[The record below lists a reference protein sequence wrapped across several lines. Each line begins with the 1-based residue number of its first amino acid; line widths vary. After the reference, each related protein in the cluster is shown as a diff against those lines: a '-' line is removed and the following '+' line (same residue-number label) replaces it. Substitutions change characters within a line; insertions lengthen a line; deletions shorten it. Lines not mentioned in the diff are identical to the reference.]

1 MESFTRN
8 MSLRHRITEVYV
20 CHNLFR
26 LHLSHIRISS
36 LAPPLRQRLG
46 PAACSSWQL
55 PGVFDD
61 EGDCVSAR
69 DAAAEEEGQE
79 GAEGQVEE
87 DHCRGHSKA
96 ILDCFRNSVSDYAFY
111 VVWCDQCHQWRFF
124 CLLDNIC
131 SGEKGEKDRNPSL
144 ILRGQS
150 LPPFH
155 HFPWALRHLPTIIS
169 DNPCHCHRA
178 PTQLHLIN
186 IDIDSKQTT
195 SLHKKQRF
203 INQTSQ
209 SNSFLEPDWIRW

>member
-1 MESFTRN
+1 MQ
-8 MSLRHRITEVYV
+8 LWHRITEVYV
-20 CHNLFR
+20 CHTFFR

-46 PAACSSWQL
+46 PAACCSWQL

-61 EGDCVSAR
+61 EGDSVSAR

-87 DHCRGHSKA
+87 DHSRGH
-96 ILDCFRNSVSDYAFY
+96 SVSDYAFY

-131 SGEKGEKDRNPSL
+131 SGEKGEKDRNPSY
-144 ILRGQS
+144 ILWGQS

-155 HFPWALRHLPTIIS
+155 HFPLTLRHLLSMRFACAT
-169 DNPCHCHRA
+169 HYCHRA
-178 PTQLHLIN
+178 PSQLDKH
-186 IDIDSKQTT
+186 
-195 SLHKKQRF
+195 
-203 INQTSQ
+203 
-209 SNSFLEPDWIRW
+209 WYW